1 MFSGI
6 NLVNRIDILSEEL
19 GLTRKEFA
27 EQMDLNPSTIATWK
41 TKNILPP
48 VETIF
53 NIARRLEVSFEWL
66 ISDEFYTG
74 IKNLQQE
81 IICRRQIRKRIYKSI
96 EIKLNIENAD
106 NPLQH
111 NIFFANMPDLTYRI
125 LYNWAEGRINLNLFV
140 IEAIAFSIG
149 ENIEYLFSID
159 NQYNEDFNQNEKKIL
174 ETAQRNLN
182 DLFCLDNLT
191 EDRKKSASMILNQLM
206 KLEHLEYIEKQKN
219 NNT

>member
-6 NLVNRIDILSEEL
+6 NLVNNIVILSEEI

-27 EQMDLNPSTIATWK
+27 EQMGFNQSTIATWK

-48 VETIF
+48 VDTIF
-53 NIARRLEVSFEWL
+53 NIARRFEVSIEWL
-66 ISDEFYTG
+66 MSDNT
-74 IKNLQQE
+74 NQQE
-81 IICRRQIRKRIYKSI
+81 ILYRKLIRKRIYESLSK
-96 EIKLNIENAD
+96 KLNIENGD
-106 NPLQH
+106 DPLQH
-111 NIFFANMPDLTYRI
+111 KMFFTNIPKLTYRV
-125 LYNWAEGRINLNLFV
+125 LFNWAECRINLNLSV
-140 IEAIAFSIG
+140 LQEIAFSLG
-149 ENIEYLFSID
+149 ENIEYLFGID
-159 NQYNEDFNQNEKKIL
+159 FDFDKDFAQNDRKIL

>member
-6 NLVNRIDILSEEL
+6 NLVNKIDVLSEEL

-27 EQMDLNPSTIATWK
+27 EQMDINPSTIATWK

-48 VETIF
+48 VDTIF
-53 NIARRLEVSFEWL
+53 NIARRFEVSIEWL
-66 ISDEFYTG
+66 MSED
-74 IKNLQQE
+74 NSQQE
-81 IICRRQIRKRIYKSI
+81 ILCRKLIRKRIYESLAK
-96 EIKLNIENAD
+96 KLNIDNAD
-106 NPLQH
+106 DPLH
-111 NIFFANMPDLTYRI
+111 HKMFFTNMPNLTYRI
-125 LYNWAEGRINLNLFV
+125 LSNWAEGRININLCV
-140 IEAIAFSIG
+140 IEQIAFSLG

-159 NQYNEDFNQNEKKIL
+159 NQYDEDFRQNDRKIL

-206 KLEHLEYIEKQKN
+206 KLEHLEYVEKQKN

>member
-1 MFSGI
+1 MFCGI
-6 NLVNRIDILSEEL
+6 NLVNNIVILSEEI

-27 EQMDLNPSTIATWK
+27 EQMGFNQSTIATWK

-48 VETIF
+48 VDTIF
-53 NIARRLEVSFEWL
+53 NIARRFEVSIEWL
-66 ISDEFYTG
+66 MSDNTS
-74 IKNLQQE
+74 QQE
-81 IICRRQIRKRIYKSI
+81 ILYRKLIRKRIYESLSK
-96 EIKLNIENAD
+96 KLNIENAD
-106 NPLQH
+106 DPLQH
-111 NIFFANMPDLTYRI
+111 KIFFTNMPNLTYRV
-125 LYNWAEGRINLNLFV
+125 LFNWAECRINLNLSV
-140 IEAIAFSIG
+140 LQEIAYSLG
-149 ENIEYLFSID
+149 ENIEYLFGID
-159 NQYNEDFNQNEKKIL
+159 FDFDKDFAQNDRKIL